1 MKSLLILFFALCLA
15 MPSFAQEETERTVE
29 LSEVTVGAANHT
41 YLGVVLDY
49 RFPAVVTDLEN
60 KAAKYDIRQS
70 KLFVEGV
77 EEIEVTF
84 SGEKGHIIAT
94 YNQNGTITE
103 AVERYYDI
111 TFPLDIRQQVYNEN
125 PGWMINKDAY
135 VVTYDYDK
143 DLKRKGRFQLMKD
156 GKKKNVTIEF

>member
-1 MKSLLILFFALCLA
+1 

-29 LSEVTVGAANHT
+29 LSEVTVGAANFA

-49 RFPAVVTDLEN
+49 RFPEVVTDLEN
-60 KAAKYDIRQS
+60 QAAKYDIRKS
-70 KLFVEGV
+70 DLYLLGL
-77 EEIEVTF
+77 EEYEVTF

-94 YNQNGTITE
+94 YDQNGMITE
-103 AVERYYDI
+103 AVERFYDI

-135 VVTYDYDK
+135 VVMYDYDK
-143 DLKRKGRFQLMKD
+143 DVKKKGRFQLMKD